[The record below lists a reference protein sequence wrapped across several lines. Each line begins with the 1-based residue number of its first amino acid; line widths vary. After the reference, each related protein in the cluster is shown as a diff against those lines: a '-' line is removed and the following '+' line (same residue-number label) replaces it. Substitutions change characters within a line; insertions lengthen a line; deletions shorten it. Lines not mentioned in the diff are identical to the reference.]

1 VGSVAKDVI
10 DETDSAEPR
19 IPQSSQTSCET
30 ARAGGDRILYA
41 RAGGDRILFSLW
53 PDVAAPLSEQLH
65 EKASKGNIQDQ
76 I

>member
-1 VGSVAKDVI
+1 VGSVAEDVI

-30 ARAGGDRILYA
+30 ARAGGDRILY
-41 RAGGDRILFSLW
+41 FSLW

-65 EKASKGNIQDQ
+65 EKASKGNIRDQ